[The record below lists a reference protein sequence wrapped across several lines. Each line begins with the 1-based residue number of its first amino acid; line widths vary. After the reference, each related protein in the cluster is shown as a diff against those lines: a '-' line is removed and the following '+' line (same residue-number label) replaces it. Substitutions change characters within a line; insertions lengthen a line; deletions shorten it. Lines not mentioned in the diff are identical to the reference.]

1 MGLISAIKN
10 SIERTYVCV
19 RRNHMDFHGQKLAF
33 LIKNIVFTISTIV
46 SIAVGYYKQDLAL
59 SAYIILAGTALS
71 ALLIM
76 PTWPM
81 YNKHNIQWQSADES
95 MEDKKK
101 R

>member
-10 SIERTYVCV
+10 SVERTYVCL

-33 LIKNIVFTISTIV
+33 LIKNIVFTISTVV

-59 SAYIILAGTALS
+59 SAYIILAGTALA

-76 PTWPM
+76 PTWPI
-81 YNKHNIQWQSADES
+81 YNKNNIQWESADES
-95 MEDKKK
+95 TEDRK
-101 R
+101 RK